1 MNRRRASALARPHED
16 DSSERAAGQLADD
29 VAGGGDRQNLRSQR
43 SGDLVVAWAR
53 ANYRSMRRAAYHGN
67 RIKNL
72 NASFQRLRT
81 IPWGDELLASDYE
94 NY

>member
-1 MNRRRASALARPHED
+1 MRWPAPTRTL
-16 DSSERAAGQLADD
+16 AAGQLADD
-29 VAGGGDRQNLRSQR
+29 VASGGGDRQNLRRQKR

-81 IPWGDELLASDYE
+81 IPWGVGPCLVTSDYE